1 MTGSGAV
8 RTEWRPAPPWAH
20 AVRRHATP
28 FHAAPVHA
36 APVHAAPVA
45 PPAESGPCLLRLLAE
60 KLEAGHWRVAC
71 RRYLMLLACEQRV
84 PDEVGRRCEHLLQRC
99 SARELARMRA
109 DAASWAAAVRRPGR
123 MPQTGT
129 V

>member
-1 MTGSGAV
+1 MNGSGAV

-20 AVRRHATP
+20 AVRH
-28 FHAAPVHA
+28 HAAFH
-36 APVHAAPVA
+36 VA
-45 PPAESGPCLLRLLAE
+45 PAATSAASCLLRLLAE

-71 RRYLMLLACEQRV
+71 RRYLMLLACDQRV
-84 PDEVGRRCEHLLQRC
+84 PDEIGRRCEQLLQRC
-99 SARELARMRA
+99 SARELTRMRA
-109 DAASWAAAVRRPGR
+109 DAASWAAAVCRPAG